1 LEAFGRR
8 PQCKPNRRDR
18 PSSETLHNTG
28 SESSFDCFVGLGELR
43 RLESETE
50 GLGSLKMGL

>member
-1 LEAFGRR
+1 MQLGYLKCA
-8 PQCKPNRRDR
+8 
-18 PSSETLHNTG
+18 NTG